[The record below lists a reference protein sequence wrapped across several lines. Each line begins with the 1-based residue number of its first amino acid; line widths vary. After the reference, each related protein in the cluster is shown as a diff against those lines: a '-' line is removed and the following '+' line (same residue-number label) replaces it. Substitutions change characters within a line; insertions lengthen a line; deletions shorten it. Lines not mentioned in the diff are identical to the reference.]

1 MYILASASPRR
12 KELITRITE
21 DFLIDTPKG
30 EEFCPDDISAEARPE
45 FLACQKAEE
54 VSARHKGEIIIAAD
68 TAVFL
73 DGDML
78 GKPKDE
84 ADARRMLKTLS
95 GRTHHVITGC
105 CIKRDEKI
113 KSFSVK
119 TAVTFY
125 ELTDEQIDAYI
136 KTKEPFDKDHPF
148 SAILGLPN
156 VCLTPHM
163 AWGSYESRNRCIR
176 RIAENVTEFLKGNIH
191 NRIC

>member
-105 CIKRDEKI
+105 CIKRDKKV

-136 KTKEPFDKDHPF
+136 KTNEPFDKAGAYGVQGKGALLVREIVGDYF
-148 SAILGLPN
+148 N
-156 VCLTPHM
+156 VVGFP
-163 AWGSYESRNRCIR
+163 
-176 RIAENVTEFLKGNIH
+176 IAELSRQIENF
-191 NRIC
+191 